1 MNRILAA
8 ALATLAV
15 TTAAPALS
23 DENAHPHNDYGVM
36 SEDVVRQRLVAAGHT
51 NVRLTKTP
59 TGYQAVTMKNGV
71 PQTLAI
77 DTVRMTIK
85 PLLRAKLPIERI
97 PQPVPT
103 K

>member
-8 ALATLAV
+8 ALATLALS
-15 TTAAPALS
+15 TAAPVLA
-23 DENAHPHNDYGVM
+23 DDNPHPHNDYGVM

-51 NVRLTKTP
+51 NIRLTKTR
-59 TGYQAVTMKNGV
+59 TGYQAVTMKNGQQ
-71 PQTLAI
+71 QTLVV

-85 PLLRAKLPIERI
+85 PMRVLLPIDRV